1 MTIQLWTLVPI
12 FWTAFWLVILI
23 ANMATGRA
31 KSAAYAAVFT
41 LYAIGMALSLL
52 SRWLP

>member
-23 ANMATGRA
+23 ANMAIGRTRGGT
-31 KSAAYAAVFT
+31 YAAVFT
-41 LYAIGMALSLL
+41 LYAIGMAISLL